1 MLRKCSLHSS
11 AINSVSYDDSTR
23 ILTIEFKG
31 NREYDY
37 PDVPEEHFRGIVSAE
52 SAGRYFNQF
61 IKSYGGAK

>member
-1 MLRKCSLHSS
+1 MLYKQKLNSS
-11 AINSVSYDDSTR
+11 AIESASYDTTTR

-37 PDVPEEHFRGIVSAE
+37 PDVPEYHFHSLLKAE